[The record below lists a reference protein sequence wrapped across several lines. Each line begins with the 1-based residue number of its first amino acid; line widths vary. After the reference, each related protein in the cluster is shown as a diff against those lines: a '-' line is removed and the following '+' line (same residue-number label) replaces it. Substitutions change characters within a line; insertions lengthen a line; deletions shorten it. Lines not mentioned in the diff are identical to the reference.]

1 MSFKIEEVLY
11 ALYHFP
17 IALTA
22 PFISWYFFFG
32 LSERDFIGSALIIAI
47 PYFFLIFSTGLFGR
61 LSDKVGSRNLMLI
74 SVGTLTISFLFYF
87 IIQNQFLFFILYIGF
102 NVIVSGFTPAF
113 NRLMSFY
120 DEEER
125 TGEFG
130 QLGMMASV
138 GFLVGSIF
146 ATLAFTFDVTGNSVE
161 TFRAMFPIAMIISFF
176 TFILVFKLKETTYT
190 NKTNHLRVQNH
201 INTSESKSQIR
212 TVFVLLV
219 LITLINISSSIYV
232 NFFTIYVQDELNQD
246 ISFVAL
252 ANSIATLLG
261 VFTTYYIGRYADMFN
276 RKTFVL
282 LASLLYTLFPL
293 ALFLMNNPVV
303 VFILYCFPF
312 YSILFV
318 LAPVIISENSLESRR
333 GQVMGFYIGSQYLG
347 LMIGTVSG
355 GVLATINDFVSPN
368 FLVGTLIGFLSVI
381 ICLFFFEKT
390 SNEV

>member
-1 MSFKIEEVLY
+1 MSFKIEDVLY
-11 ALYHFP
+11 ALYYFP

-61 LSDKVGSRNLMLI
+61 LSDQLGSRNLVLI
-74 SVGTLTISFLFYF
+74 SLGTLSISFFCYF
-87 IIQNQFLFFILYIGF
+87 FIQDQFFFFILYIVF

-120 DEEER
+120 EEEER
-125 TGEFG
+125 TGKFG
-130 QLGMMASV
+130 QLGMMASI
-138 GFLVGSIF
+138 GFLGGSIF
-146 ATLAFTFDVTGNSVE
+146 ATLAFAFDVTGNSVE
-161 TFRAMFPIAMIISFF
+161 TFRTMFPISMIISFF
-176 TFILVFKLKETTYT
+176 TFILAFRLNETSFT
-190 NKTNHLRVQNH
+190 NKTTHLQVKNP
-201 INTSESKSQIR
+201 IDISERNPQIR
-212 TVFVLLV
+212 HIFVLLV
-219 LITLINISSSIYV
+219 IIVLINVSSSIYG
-232 NFFTIYVQDELNQD
+232 NFFSIYIQDELNQD
-246 ISFVAL
+246 ISFFAL

-261 VFTTYYIGRYADMFN
+261 VFTTYFIGRYADMLS

-293 ALFLMNNPVV
+293 ALFLIKNPIV
-303 VFILYCFPF
+303 VFILYCLPF

-318 LAPVIISENSLESRR
+318 LAPVIISENSFESRR
-333 GQVMGFYIGSQYLG
+333 GQVMGFYIGSQYIG
-347 LMIGTVSG
+347 LMTGTVSG
-355 GVLATINDFVSPN
+355 GILAAINDVVSPN

-381 ICLFFFEKT
+381 ICLFFFKKT